1 MGKVPKKPKK
11 VSTPGSYKVK
21 AAKVIKAKIPKQF
34 STPSKK
40 SSTPSKKSST
50 SSKISKKG
58 KGRPSTAT
66 KRPRHGIKFRDSYT
80 EEDLQE
86 AIRLVQE
93 EQFSVS
99 SAAVF
104 VNEIKRNKVPRMT
117 LTDRLRKDAPAVK
130 PTLGRPQEWHLQL
143 LYRRYRCG
151 TIPYLA

>member
-21 AAKVIKAKIPKQF
+21 AANVIKAKIPKQF

-40 SSTPSKKSST
+40 SST
-50 SSKISKKG
+50 SSKVSKKG
-58 KGRPSTAT
+58 KGRPSTAA